1 MICKA
6 QSNAT
11 YTLAGILLLKN
22 GSRPIYFNHS
32 SVEAAIINDVSLEG
46 LSLGFK
52 KLIRADDFKSQERV

>member
-1 MICKA
+1 
-6 QSNAT
+6 
-11 YTLAGILLLKN
+11 LAGILLLKN